1 MKRPI
6 LAALVVLGLTSG
18 GLAQPAPRR
27 DSTALPS
34 EAGTAIVRGRVTA
47 LATEQPLHRVRL
59 TLSGATL
66 ANPLSAVTDTTGRF
80 ELAGVPAGS
89 YSLTAAR
96 AGYLTIEFGQRRPR
110 EAGRTIDVQDRE
122 VVEDIDLAL
131 PRASALSG
139 RIVDELGEPA
149 AGVRVEAMDNRYVRG
164 RREPVQAGIA
174 ITNDIGQFR
183 ITGLDPGNYY
193 LRAAST
199 ETWESDDG
207 RENFAYAHTFYPGVP
222 ALDQTRPLTVQV
234 GQQLDGLDFHLVP
247 TRAARITGALLSATG
262 EPIAGQ
268 RVNLDRITRGL
279 GGGLFSASFGGTA
292 TSRKDGT
299 FDIRN
304 LAPGEYMVYSGS
316 RETEDVR
323 QQVFVAGVD
332 VSGILLVPRSL
343 TALSGIV
350 VTDDGKPAD
359 FAAPRLRL
367 TPVAVNE
374 GLQVWGSPSPQP
386 LGPDWT
392 FRFVSLQGRFLFR
405 LSGLPDSWML
415 RDVYLGDRTV
425 TDTPIEIAPGS
436 GEIKG
441 LRAVITRSAGHLAG
455 RVVDLE
461 GKAHGDGTVIVF
473 AADPS
478 RWTIASRFV
487 AAVRPARDGRFSL
500 RLPAGAYLA
509 TARDFVVE
517 GSWEDPEYLRSIA
530 GEAVK
535 LELREGASETI
546 TLTVEQPR

>member
-6 LAALVVLGLTSG
+6 LAALVVLALASAGS
-18 GLAQPAPRR
+18 AQPPPRR
-27 DSTALPS
+27 DSIAP
-34 EAGTAIVRGRVTA
+34 EAAGTAIVRGRVTS
-47 LATEQPLHRVRL
+47 LATEQPLHRVRM
-59 TLSGATL
+59 TLSGGTL
-66 ANPLSAVTDTTGRF
+66 ANPLSTVTDTAGRF

-89 YSLTAAR
+89 YSLTATR
-96 AGYLTIEFGQRRPR
+96 AGYLTIQFGQRRPK

-139 RIVDELGEPA
+139 RIVDDLGEPA
-149 AGVRVEAMDNRYVRG
+149 AGVRVEAMDIRYIRG

-183 ITGLDPGNYY
+183 IAGLDPGNYY
-193 LRAAST
+193 LRAASN

-207 RENFAYAHTFYPGVP
+207 RDTFAYSPTFYPGVP
-222 ALDQTRPLTVQV
+222 ALDQTRPLTLQV
-234 GQQLDGLDFHLVP
+234 GQHLDGLDFHLVP
-247 TRAARITGALLSATG
+247 TRAARITGTLLSATG

-268 RVNLDRITRGL
+268 RVSLDRIARGL

-316 RETEDVR
+316 RDTEDVR
-323 QQVFVAGVD
+323 QQVFIAGVD
-332 VSGILLVPRSL
+332 LTGVLLVPRSP
-343 TALSGIV
+343 TALSGV
-350 VTDDGKPAD
+350 VMTDDGKPAD

-367 TPVAVNE
+367 SPIAVNE
-374 GLQVWGSPSPQP
+374 GLQVWGTPSPQP

-392 FRFVSLQGRFLFR
+392 FRFGNLQGRFLFR
-405 LSGLPDSWML
+405 VNGLPEGWIL
-415 RDVYLGDRTV
+415 RAVLLGDRAV
-425 TDTPIEIAPGS
+425 TDTPLDITPGA

-441 LRAVITRSAGHLAG
+441 LRAVITRSAGHIAG
-455 RVVDLE
+455 RVVDAD
-461 GKAHGDGTVIVF
+461 GKPHGDGTVIVF

-487 AAVRPARDGRFSL
+487 AAVRPGRDGRFSV

-509 TARDFVVE
+509 TAKDFVVD

-530 GEAVK
+530 GDAVK
-535 LELREGASETI
+535 LELGDGVSEAL
-546 TLTVEQPR
+546 TLTVEGPR